1 MDPLFFEAHRVL
13 NSEAGLY
20 CNANMCQGFW
30 YTNFKIA
37 LTNSSCRLNQPNSPP
52 FSFNSPSRNPV
63 IFIKAQLGNQ
73 FEHST
78 LI

>member
-1 MDPLFFEAHRVL
+1 
-13 NSEAGLY
+13 
-20 CNANMCQGFW
+20 MCQGFW